1 MAELRVPNSLPRT
14 LLGVLSVGVLIAA
27 SLWVLRPFLPALIWA
42 TMVVVT
48 SWPLMTRIQ
57 ARLWGKRGLAV
68 AAMTVALL
76 LLLLVPLSLGIYA
89 LVNEAGRLADLAPTL
104 ANLTI
109 PAPPAWVTRLP
120 LVGPKVV
127 AKWETIA
134 AMPAADLAAALTPYV
149 QQVLRWLVARIGSF
163 GGTLLQ
169 FVLVVILAAI
179 LFASGEQVANG
190 LRRFAGWMAG
200 EQGEQAVILA
210 GGAIRG
216 VALGVIVTAIVQSIV
231 SGAGLMVTGVPSP
244 VILTALIFIL
254 SIAQVGP
261 LPVLAGAIAYL
272 YWRGNAGWGTV
283 LVIWSI
289 PCVTLDNV
297 LRPILIRRG
306 ANLPLLL
313 IFAGVI
319 GGLIAFGVIG
329 IFIGPLTLAVTF
341 TLLKAWVA
349 EGRAGSSATP

>member
-1 MAELRVPNSLPRT
+1 
-14 LLGVLSVGVLIAA
+14 
-27 SLWVLRPFLPALIWA
+27 
-42 TMVVVT
+42 
-48 SWPLMTRIQ
+48 
-57 ARLWGKRGLAV
+57 
-68 AAMTVALL
+68 
-76 LLLLVPLSLGIYA
+76 
-89 LVNEAGRLADLAPTL
+89 
-104 ANLTI
+104 
-109 PAPPAWVTRLP
+109 
-120 LVGPKVV
+120 VV